1 MSGWTTKK
9 LGEVCEVQLGKML
22 DKAKNKGKPYK
33 YLANLS
39 VRWRSFDLSNLR
51 TMPFMDSEVEKFSLR
66 PGDILMCEG
75 GEPGRCAI
83 WQIPDS
89 DIKFQKAV
97 HRIRS
102 KGTIEPAYLVAY
114 FESIVNTVE
123 FNSRLTGATI
133 KHLPRERLLEIP
145 IPIPPLAEQKRIV
158 AKIDAAFEKID
169 KLKANAEKNL
179 ANAKELFQ
187 SALDEAMCPKKGWV
201 EKRLGEVAN
210 IRVGPFGSSLHK
222 ADYVD
227 NGVPLVNPCH
237 MKDSK
242 IADRISTQVS
252 HDKAESLKE
261 YRLKAGDI
269 VFARRGEIGRL
280 AFVSEKEDGYLCGT
294 GSLFAR
300 FRERYDIQFL
310 YFFFSSKS
318 FVERLELL
326 STGTTMKSINS
337 SALES
342 MSFSVPLMNDQ
353 QRLAKQLDS
362 LSQKTKA
369 LQQNY
374 ARQIADCA
382 EMRQAILR
390 EAFEGK
396 MRTRRDA
403 LRNLAGSWI
412 DSRATDEIAND
423 IERHRTAGR
432 RLKL

>member
-9 LGEVCEVQLGKML
+9 LGEVCEEIRERISSAEIPLAAYITTDNML
-22 DKAKNKGKPYK
+22 KNCAGVCE
-33 YLANLS
+33 AENL
-39 VRWRSFDLSNLR
+39 
-51 TMPFMDSEVEKFSLR
+51 PPKICSLVAYQS
-66 PGDILMCEG
+66 GDILLSNIRPYLKKIWLADRSG
-75 GEPGRCAI
+75 GAS
-83 WQIPDS
+83 S
-89 DIKFQKAV
+89 DVIVLRPRFENILARYIYRALARDEFFDFSMLNVTGTKMPRGKRDWIK
-97 HRIRS
+97 S
-102 KGTIEPAYLVAY
+102 
-114 FESIVNTVE
+114 FE
-123 FNSRLTGATI
+123 
-133 KHLPRERLLEIP
+133 

-169 KLKANAEKNL
+169 RLKANAEKNL
-179 ANAKELFQ
+179 TNAKELFQ
-187 SALDEAMCPKKGWV
+187 SALDEAMRPKKGWV

-269 VFARRGEIGRL
+269 IFARRGEIGRL

-318 FVERLELL
+318 FVERLEQL

-342 MSFSVPLMNDQ
+342 MSFSVPPMNDQ
-353 QRLAKQLDS
+353 QRLAKELDS

-374 ARQIADCA
+374 ARQVADCA

-390 EAFEGK
+390 EAFEG
-396 MRTRRDA
+396 
-403 LRNLAGSWI
+403 
-412 DSRATDEIAND
+412 
-423 IERHRTAGR
+423 
-432 RLKL
+432 RL

>member
-9 LGEVCEVQLGKML
+9 LGEVCEVVLGGTPRTSIDEYWGGSVPWLTPGDMGKI
-22 DKAKNKGKPYK
+22 KGLYVAETSRSLTQQGLENGSKLFPENSVVLSTRAPIGYVLINTVPMCTNQGCK
-33 YLANLS
+33 TLIPNSTIAPEYLAYNL
-39 VRWRSFDLSNLR
+39 
-51 TMPFMDSEVEKFSLR
+51 
-66 PGDILMCEG
+66 I
-75 GEPGRCAI
+75 GR
-83 WQIPDS
+83 
-89 DIKFQKAV
+89 
-97 HRIRS
+97 
-102 KGTIEPAYLVAY
+102 TIELN
-114 FESIVNTVE
+114 E
-123 FNSRLTGATI
+123 LGTGTTFKELSTGVLKNI
-133 KHLPRERLLEIP
+133 D

-158 AKIDAAFEKID
+158 TKIDAAFEKID
-169 KLKANAEKNL
+169 RLKANAEKNL

-187 SALDEAMCPKKGWV
+187 SALDEAMRPKKGWV

-318 FVERLELL
+318 FVERLEQL

-390 EAFEGK
+390 EAFEG
-396 MRTRRDA
+396 
-403 LRNLAGSWI
+403 
-412 DSRATDEIAND
+412 
-423 IERHRTAGR
+423 
-432 RLKL
+432 RL

>member
-9 LGEVCEVQLGKML
+9 LGEVCEEIRERISSAEIPLAAYITTDNML
-22 DKAKNKGKPYK
+22 KNCAGVCE
-33 YLANLS
+33 AENL
-39 VRWRSFDLSNLR
+39 
-51 TMPFMDSEVEKFSLR
+51 PPKICSLVAYQS
-66 PGDILMCEG
+66 GDILLSNIRPYLKKIWLADRSG
-75 GEPGRCAI
+75 GAS
-83 WQIPDS
+83 S
-89 DIKFQKAV
+89 DVIVLRPRFENILARYIYRALAREEFFDFSMLNVTGTKMPRGKRDWIK
-97 HRIRS
+97 S
-102 KGTIEPAYLVAY
+102 
-114 FESIVNTVE
+114 FE
-123 FNSRLTGATI
+123 
-133 KHLPRERLLEIP
+133 

-169 KLKANAEKNL
+169 RLKTNAEKNL

-187 SALDEAMCPKKGWV
+187 SALDEAMRPKRGWV

-342 MSFSVPLMNDQ
+342 MSFSVPPMNDQ

-374 ARQIADCA
+374 VQQIADCA

-390 EAFEGK
+390 EAFEG
-396 MRTRRDA
+396 
-403 LRNLAGSWI
+403 
-412 DSRATDEIAND
+412 
-423 IERHRTAGR
+423 
-432 RLKL
+432 RL

>member
-9 LGEVCEVQLGKML
+9 LGEVCVFLGDGDWIESKDQSSNGIRL
-22 DKAKNKGKPYK
+22 IQTGNVGQGCFIPKEKNRHYVTEATFKR
-33 YLANLS
+33 LNCTEIFA
-39 VRWRSFDLSNLR
+39 
-51 TMPFMDSEVEKFSLR
+51 
-66 PGDILMCEG
+66 GDILISRLP
-75 GEPGRCAI
+75 EPVGRACI
-83 WQIPDS
+83 IPQCNERM
-89 DIKFQKAV
+89 ITAV
-97 HRIRS
+97 DCSILRLHHSICDE
-102 KGTIEPAYLVAY
+102 KYLVYYASSAGW
-114 FESIVNTVE
+114 FSDVDAKCTGSTRKRI
-123 FNSRLTGATI
+123 SRKNLQGI
-133 KHLPRERLLEIP
+133 E

-169 KLKANAEKNL
+169 RLKANAEKNL
-179 ANAKELFQ
+179 TNAKELFQ
-187 SALDEAMCPKKGWV
+187 SALDEAMRPKKGWV

-318 FVERLELL
+318 FVERLEQL

-342 MSFSVPLMNDQ
+342 MSFSVPPMNDQ
-353 QRLAKQLDS
+353 QRLAKELDS

-374 ARQIADCA
+374 ERQVADCA

-390 EAFEGK
+390 EAFEG
-396 MRTRRDA
+396 
-403 LRNLAGSWI
+403 NL
-412 DSRATDEIAND
+412 
-423 IERHRTAGR
+423 
-432 RLKL
+432 

>member
-1 MSGWTTKK
+1 MKNGWVTKK

-158 AKIDAAFEKID
+158 AKIAAAFEKID
-169 KLKANAEKNL
+169 ELKANTEKNL

-187 SALDEAMCPKKGWV
+187 SALDEAMRPKKGWV
-201 EKRLGEVAN
+201 EKRLGEVCEGKLSYGTSSSSKGYDARVRY
-210 IRVGPFGSSLHK
+210 IRIT
-222 ADYVD
+222 DIDD
-227 NGVPLVNPCH
+227 NGRLLN
-237 MKDSK
+237 DF
-242 IADRISTQVS
+242 VS
-252 HDKAESLKE
+252 PKE
-261 YRLKAGDI
+261 YEAKHVLEDGDL
-269 VFARRGEIGRL
+269 VFARTGATVGKSYMYSPSDG
-280 AFVSEKEDGYLCGT
+280 ACVYAGYLIRARVDQ
-294 GSLFAR
+294 SIIRPKYLFY
-300 FRERYDIQFL
+300 FTKTSRYKLFIQ
-310 YFFFSSKS
+310 
-318 FVERLELL
+318 
-326 STGTTMKSINS
+326 
-337 SALES
+337 
-342 MSFSVPLMNDQ
+342 
-353 QRLAKQLDS
+353 
-362 LSQKTKA
+362 LSQAAAAQPNVNAEKYGNMLVPIPPVHEQDEIVSCIGKTQGLILQ

-374 ARQIADCA
+374 SQQIADCA

-396 MRTRRDA
+396 
-403 LRNLAGSWI
+403 I
-412 DSRATDEIAND
+412 
-423 IERHRTAGR
+423 
-432 RLKL
+432 